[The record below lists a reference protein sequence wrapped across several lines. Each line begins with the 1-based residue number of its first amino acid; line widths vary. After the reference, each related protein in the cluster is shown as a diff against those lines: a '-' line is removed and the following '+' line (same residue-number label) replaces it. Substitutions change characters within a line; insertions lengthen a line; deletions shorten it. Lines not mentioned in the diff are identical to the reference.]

1 MDVSTI
7 RLRALSGAPLAD
19 AKVRGVVLSTAQA
32 IAERTGVVVEEI
44 SASDDAVTVTIAADK
59 IAGMGFLAEL
69 RRLTNAWY
77 AQKNQGA
84 SLWGERERHGQWGA
98 DASEGDGAGGG
109 EWKGDPEEPDVW
121 DGPQSDEPW
130 DRED

>member
-19 AKVRGVVLSTAQA
+19 AKVRGVVLSTAEA
-32 IAERTGVVVEEI
+32 IAERTGIVVQAI
-44 SASDDAVTVTIAADK
+44 SASDDAITLTIATDK

-77 AQKNQGA
+77 AQKHPGA
-84 SLWGERERHGQWGA
+84 SLWGQHRA
-98 DASEGDGAGGG
+98 DRSESSSQDAG
-109 EWKGDPEEPDVW
+109 EWNPGFEEPDAW
-121 DGPQSDEPW
+121 DGPSADGPW